1 MNKQIKRILFLSLMA
16 IIVLAGCG
24 NQSTSSNDTVEESAE
39 KIKIVTTFYPMYE
52 FTKQVAGDY
61 ADVELLIPASQ
72 EPHGWEPSPQDM
84 ANVQSADLF
93 IYNSDYMETFVET
106 VRESVEDSKVKFV
119 EASEGISLMEG
130 TEEEEHDHSSHEEE
144 HAESEEHDHSSH
156 EEEHA
161 ENTEH
166 QDEEDHEHEEEHS
179 HEYDPHVWLSPVLAI
194 KEVESITQS
203 LIEADPNNKEAYEE
217 NSNNYIAQLE
227 QLDNKYREAL
237 NNLDNKEIITQHA
250 SFGYLTKEYGLTQI
264 AIAGLSPELEPSAEK
279 LAQLKEYATEHAIDV
294 IYFEETASSKVAE
307 TLATEI
313 GAKTEVLHTL
323 ESLTQEDQ
331 GDGLDYIKVM
341 EQNLEILTN

>member
-24 NQSTSSNDTVEESAE
+24 NQSTSSNETVEESAE
-39 KIKIVTTFYPMYE
+39 KLKIVTTFYPMYE

-84 ANVQSADLF
+84 ANIQSADIF
-93 IYNSDYMETFVET
+93 IFNSEYMETFVET
-106 VRESVEDSKVKFV
+106 IRQSVDDSKVKFV
-119 EASEGISLMEG
+119 EASEDISLIEG
-130 TEEEEHDHSSHEEE
+130 TEEEEHEHSSHEEE
-144 HAESEEHDHSSH
+144 HAET
-156 EEEHA
+156 
-161 ENTEH
+161 TEH
-166 QDEEDHEHEEEHS
+166 HDEEDHEHEAEEHS

-203 LIEADPNNKEAYEE
+203 LIEADPSNEETYEE
-217 NSNNYIAQLE
+217 NSKNYIAQLE
-227 QLDNKYREAL
+227 QLDQKFREAL
-237 NNLDNKEIITQHA
+237 SNVDNKEIITQHA
-250 SFGYLTKEYGLTQI
+250 SFGYLAKEYGLTQI

-279 LAQLKEYATEHAIDV
+279 LAQLKEYAVEHDIDV

-313 GAKTEVLHTL
+313 GAKTEVLNTL
-323 ESLTQEDQ
+323 ESLSQEDQ
-331 GDGLDYIKVM
+331 DDGLDYIKVM
-341 EQNLEILTN
+341 EKNLDSIVSSQ